1 MAAMTNLY
9 RHPKTG
15 MYWVR
20 RKVPTDL
27 RSVLD
32 KGEIQKT
39 TRTKNLAEA
48 KVRAKPIG
56 IEIDRIFA
64 DVRAGTQRSNQGG
77 PNCGWKLRLHAVHP
91 IAA

>member
-1 MAAMTNLY
+1 
-9 RHPKTG
+9 

-56 IEIDRIFA
+56 IEPG
-64 DVRAGTQRSNQGG
+64 V
-77 PNCGWKLRLHAVHP
+77 
-91 IAA
+91 AA